1 MVSDHE
7 TLPSRTHNLGMNSRA
22 GKYEFLIISNL
33 RVLNFLNKYIFVNE
47 IYFNSLKCDKYK
59 FEAKPRHLKFGNY
72 ISEFYFTV
80 KHVIWAFDTP
90 KLVVLCSFSR
100 GIDCCAQLSSIS
112 EAK

>member
-1 MVSDHE
+1 
-7 TLPSRTHNLGMNSRA
+7 MNSRA
-22 GKYEFLIISNL
+22 GKYKFLIISNL

-80 KHVIWAFDTP
+80 KHVNLGF
-90 KLVVLCSFSR
+90 
-100 GIDCCAQLSSIS
+100 
-112 EAK
+112 